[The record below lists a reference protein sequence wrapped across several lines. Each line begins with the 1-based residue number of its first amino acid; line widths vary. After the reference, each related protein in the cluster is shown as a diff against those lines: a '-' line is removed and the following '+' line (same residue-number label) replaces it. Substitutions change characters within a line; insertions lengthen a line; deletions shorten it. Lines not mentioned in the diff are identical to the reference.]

1 MPCKE
6 KKVSASLKEKW
17 TSSKFLR
24 SPSSPGKGVSPG
36 GKGWGAWVG
45 PTAPI
50 LGNYPRDGIITK
62 HTSRGF
68 VSLTVRGAIKHRF
81 PSGLLKAWRVGS
93 VWKEGVASWEK
104 ENHGFLVNAAP
115 LQAHAVFMRISEDQ
129 WDLTDL
135 PLYTKQRQGLKELWA
150 QQASMGCPGTV
161 QFAQI
166 PDMNLTQSEDVV
178 LTWGVNLAW
187 RYYLKCFFLV
197 LLNHFRGG

>member
-24 SPSSPGKGVSPG
+24 SPSSPGKGVSPR
-36 GKGWGAWVG
+36 GKGWGVWVG

-50 LGNYPRDGIITK
+50 LGNYPRDCIITK

-68 VSLTVRGAIKHRF
+68 VSLTVRGAIKHGF

-104 ENHGFLVNAAP
+104 ANHGFLVNAAP

-135 PLYTKQRQGLKELWA
+135 PPLYQAKAGIERTMGTAGFYGLSWHSAICTDSRHEPHTIWRCSFNLGSK
-150 QQASMGCPGTV
+150 PGL
-161 QFAQI
+161 A
-166 PDMNLTQSEDVV
+166 LLSEM
-178 LTWGVNLAW
+178 
-187 RYYLKCFFLV
+187 FFLF
-197 LLNHFRGG
+197 LPNHFRGG